1 MALKTN
7 SSFSIRQKFVAP
19 LKALAKKNSN
29 PVSNLVLRTAEELRG
44 KLELFE
50 LPLKPES
57 SLQVERTSEA
67 YIQSL
72 VSISRYIKRA
82 VAEHNKEQVQEL
94 LISYGKVCIAGNEAT
109 AYRASEF
116 LKNEIKTK
124 RK

>member
-57 SLQVERTSEA
+57 SWIYLDLVEKHCWDG
-67 YIQSL
+67 L
-72 VSISRYIKRA
+72 
-82 VAEHNKEQVQEL
+82 
-94 LISYGKVCIAGNEAT
+94 C
-109 AYRASEF
+109 
-116 LKNEIKTK
+116 
-124 RK
+124 